1 MKILAVTPIKPGTIL
16 APYSLSIER
25 MVSEIAPCNRIR
37 EIDININRARLQSFV
52 RNIYARAGITHIL
65 LLDSDVVATED
76 TLEKLKSAWKPGT
89 TACAKTQG
97 DTGHILASFAL
108 LHVDDYLQIDYLS
121 EISCCQCTKVPNP
134 FYVNGAETSEMKR

>member
-65 LLDSDVVATED
+65 LLDSDVIATED
-76 TLEKLKSAWKPGT
+76 ILEKLKAAWKPGT

-97 DTGHILASFAL
+97 DTSHVLASFAL
-108 LHVDDYLQIDYLS
+108 IHVDDYLNIDYLS
-121 EISCCQCTKVPNP
+121 KINQCQCLKVPNP
-134 FYVNGAETSEMKR
+134 FYVDDAETTEIR